1 MLNFLVVLQNKK
13 TKQNKKSPQKKIVLC
28 CLKKNK
34 QTNKQNVKLQDLAE
48 NYQLHFNLPVS
59 LKFVFKFSHYIHTT
73 QPTRQLNH
81 QF

>member
-13 TKQNKKSPQKKIVLC
+13 TKQNKKSPQKRLYCVALRKT
-28 CLKKNK
+28 NK
-34 QTNKQNVKLQDLAE
+34 TNKQNVKLQDLAE